1 MKMLQCLIRSS
12 WMRDG
17 GDACRKPSSSSS
29 KSTRGKCGTFR
40 RCLLKHLRPPLP
52 SQRTQQANTKYQDI
66 DTALMQKRRRFSIK
80 YIAGN
85 HHPRL

>member
-1 MKMLQCLIRSS
+1 MQETNVVVVVEVDKGQV
-12 WMRDG
+12 RDIQEVPP
-17 GDACRKPSSSSS
+17 K
-29 KSTRGKCGTFR
+29 TFTT
-40 RCLLKHLRPPLP
+40 PLP